1 MPERIATATITK
13 VESETLELDD
23 AYPGTYG
30 FYVRLSRDP
39 GAEWA
44 NEFEAVYDA
53 ARIAGKP
60 PIEFRGDTLCVF
72 YLPRYAD
79 DLPRYLSFLKQI
91 VTETNQSVEKRNSV
105 LPDEE
110 KEKTAFR
117 DALHQAASQFNR
129 GAQP

>member
-13 VESETLELDD
+13 VESETLEVDD
-23 AYPGTYG
+23 AYPETYG

-53 ARIAGKP
+53 ARAPGKP

-79 DLPRYLSFLKQI
+79 DLPRYLNFLKQMI
-91 VTETNQSVEKRNSV
+91 SETNASVEKRNSV

-110 KEKTAFR
+110 TEKTAFR
-117 DALHQAASQFNR
+117 DALQAAATQFNTR
-129 GAQP
+129 S